1 MIRACLGLK
10 SGSGA
15 TKAAR
20 ASNDGSRSFHNQRS
34 IVTKLN
40 VPHGFYISVPI
51 PHLLTVFWSLFSIK
65 VS

>member
-20 ASNDGSRSFHNQRS
+20 ALNDGSRSFHNQTS
-34 IVTKLN
+34 IVTK
-40 VPHGFYISVPI
+40 PHISYGFYISVPI
-51 PHLLTVFWSLFSIK
+51 PHLLTVFWSLLSIK